1 MAETQEQ
8 RNKRIYLETVERV
21 WNRGDVASAREG
33 LAVDYQRHDP
43 AVRAPRGLYSM
54 VEIIDSFRAAISD
67 LHYEVHDLIA
77 EGDKLAARW
86 TITGRHSGTL
96 FGAGPT
102 QKDIRVS
109 GQSFNRFADGKI
121 VEGWLNWDVHGLLEQ
136 LGQVAPLAPL

>member
-1 MAETQEQ
+1 MSETQEQ
-8 RNKRIYLETVERV
+8 RNKRRYLELVESM
-21 WNRGDVASAREG
+21 WNRGDLQRAGDG

-86 TITGRHSGTL
+86 TITGRHTGTL

-102 QKDIRVS
+102 QKEIRVG
-109 GQSFNRFADGKI
+109 GQSFNRFVDGKI